1 MSALY
6 FKYQAFDAQ
15 GKVLTGQLS
24 ADTEREAVR
33 ILKGKNL
40 TPVKIQE
47 TKEAAEKIRRKR
59 ISQSDVLDFTN
70 GLCTLVEARVP
81 IDRSLRLL
89 EGITES
95 SAMRELVVNLH
106 RLGKAPAF
114 LHLAQQ
120 AHNKFTHCG
129 GFCNTF

>member
-40 TPVKIQE
+40 TPVKVQE
-47 TKEAAEKIRRKR
+47 TKEASEKIRRKR
-59 ISQSDVLDFTN
+59 ISQADVLDFT
-70 GLCTLVEARVP
+70 L
-81 IDRSLRLL
+81 SL
-89 EGITES
+89 I
-95 SAMRELVVNLH
+95 H
-106 RLGKAPAF
+106 I
-114 LHLAQQ
+114 
-120 AHNKFTHCG
+120 
-129 GFCNTF
+129 